1 MMTNRVEGKI
11 AVVTGGAAG
20 MGRAHSLLLAQHGA
34 SVVVTDVDGS
44 GGKETVQMIAA
55 AGGTASFVQHDVSR
69 AADWAA
75 VVDHAVERHGRI
87 DVLVNN
93 AGILAFK
100 SLQDTD
106 DDLWDRIFAVN
117 VKGAFLGCK
126 AVIPAMQK
134 SAAPTIV
141 NISSMYGI
149 IAAPNAA
156 AYEASKG
163 AVRNLTKAAAVD
175 LKEFGIRVNSV
186 HPGVI
191 ATAMTNDILA
201 SEEGTKALLGTTILG
216 RPGQPEE
223 VSAVVLF
230 LSSDESSFMT
240 GSEVVVDGGYIAQ

>member
-1 MMTNRVEGKI
+1 MTKRVEGKI

-20 MGRAHSLLLAQHGA
+20 MGRAHARLLASEGA
-34 SVVVTDVDGS
+34 RVVVTDVD
-44 GGKETVQMIAA
+44 A
-55 AGGTASFVQHDVSR
+55 AGGRETVALIQGEGGTATFVEHDVSK
-69 AADWAA
+69 AKDWES
-75 VVDHAVERHGRI
+75 VVGHATEEYGRI

-93 AGILAFK
+93 AGILAFTA
-100 SLQDTD
+100 LQDTEEEV
-106 DDLWDRIFAVN
+106 WDRIFAVN
-117 VKGAFLGCK
+117 AKGTYLGCK
-126 AVIPAMQK
+126 AVLPAMQR
-134 SAAPTIV
+134 STAPSII

-149 IAAPNAA
+149 IGAPNAA

-163 AVRNLTKAAAVD
+163 AVRTLTKAAAVD
-175 LKEFGIRVNSV
+175 FKEFGIRVNSV

-201 SEEGTKALLGTTILG
+201 DAEGTKALLGTTILD

-230 LSSDESSFMT
+230 LASDESSFMN

>member
-1 MMTNRVEGKI
+1 
-11 AVVTGGAAG
+11 
-20 MGRAHSLLLAQHGA
+20 
-34 SVVVTDVDGS
+34 
-44 GGKETVQMIAA
+44 
-55 AGGTASFVQHDVSR
+55 
-69 AADWAA
+69 
-75 VVDHAVERHGRI
+75 
-87 DVLVNN
+87 
-93 AGILAFK
+93 
-100 SLQDTD
+100 
-106 DDLWDRIFAVN
+106 
-117 VKGAFLGCK
+117 
-126 AVIPAMQK
+126 
-134 SAAPTIV
+134 
-141 NISSMYGI
+141 MYGI

-216 RPGQPEE
+216 RPGRPEE

-230 LSSDESSFMT
+230 LASDESSFMT